1 MKGLEFRKGYES
13 TITRR
18 VRLSSFGVA
27 AETNGIRVVKLPFA
41 LQDFKQSADTA
52 VKVMKTAVR
61 LATAELKETS
71 TGAEAIAG
79 TPVEAKGGG
88 RKARGKNAVQSAS
101 LDKSSEEVTLPIAG
115 TLDVCAVEMP
125 ILG

>member
-1 MKGLEFRKGYES
+1 M
-13 TITRR
+13 
-18 VRLSSFGVA
+18 
-27 AETNGIRVVKLPFA
+27 KLPFA
-41 LQDFKQSADTA
+41 LQDFKLAADTA
-52 VKVMKTAVR
+52 VKAMKTA
-61 LATAELKETS
+61 TAQLKEAS
-71 TGAEAIAG
+71 TGAEAIAD

-88 RKARGKNAVQSAS
+88 RKARGKKAVQSVS